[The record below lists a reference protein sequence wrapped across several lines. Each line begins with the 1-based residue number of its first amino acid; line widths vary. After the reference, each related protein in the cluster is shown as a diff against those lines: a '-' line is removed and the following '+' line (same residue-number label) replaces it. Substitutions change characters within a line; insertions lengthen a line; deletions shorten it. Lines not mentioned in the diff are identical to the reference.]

1 MAIGEI
7 IACTSAEDLY
17 RRAEDLL
24 QKGIHTEFIAR
35 NVLKVVRVN
44 HN

>member
-7 IACTSAEDLY
+7 ITCTGPEDLY

-24 QKGIHTEFIAR
+24 QKGIQTEFISR
-35 NVLKVVRVN
+35 NMMKVVRV
-44 HN
+44 HQK